1 MPTLSFVILTYNSS
15 KYIHNLLDSLF
26 VKFGSQLKNGE
37 YEIIVVDN
45 NSTDSTVAIV
55 EKSFDKKINLFKN
68 PENSGFARGIN
79 IGSKIAK
86 GSYLLFVN
94 PDAEVTNGE
103 VSSLL
108 SVFNMHEKAGVVG
121 GRILNW
127 QGKNELSAGKFYTLI
142 NTLLLALGL
151 EDFFHVRF
159 SPTTIQK
166 VDFVSG
172 GFMMVKKE
180 IFEKFG
186 GLDENL
192 FMYIED
198 MEFCY
203 RIKKKG
209 IETYFCPGLTIRH
222 VGQGSSDKSFAIV
235 HIYKGLLYFHKKHMG
250 FLSFLFVAVLLK
262 TKALTLVILG
272 KLMNNKYL
280 SSTYAKALKA

>member
-15 KYIHNLLDSLF
+15 QYIHNLLNSLF

-45 NSTDSTVAIV
+45 NSTDTTVEIV
-55 EKSFDKKINLFKN
+55 EQNFDKKVQLFKN
-68 PENSGFARGIN
+68 PENSGFAKGIN

-86 GSYLLFVN
+86 GTYVLFVN
-94 PDAEVTNGE
+94 PDAEVIDGE
-103 VSSLL
+103 VSALI
-108 SVFNMHEKAGVVG
+108 SVFNMHENAGVVG

-127 QGKNELSAGKFYTLI
+127 QGKDELSAGKFYTLI
-142 NTLLLALGL
+142 NTFLLSLGL
-151 EDFFHVRF
+151 EEVLNVRF
-159 SPTTIQK
+159 SPKKIQK

-180 IFEKFG
+180 VFKKFG

-209 IETYFCPGLTIRH
+209 FETYFCPGLTIRH
-222 VGQGSSDKSFAIV
+222 IGQGSSDKSFAIV
-235 HIYKGLLYFHKKHMG
+235 NIYKGLLYFYKKHMG
-250 FLSFLFVAVLLK
+250 FPSFLFVALLLK
-262 TKALTLVILG
+262 TKAATLVILG
-272 KLMNNKYL
+272 KLINNKYL

>member
-15 KYIHNLLDSLF
+15 KYIHNLLNSLF
-26 VKFGSQLKNGE
+26 VKFGSQLKDGE

-45 NSTDSTVAIV
+45 NSTDATLDII
-55 EKSFDKKINLFKN
+55 EKNFDKKVHLFKN
-68 PENSGFARGIN
+68 TENSGFAKGIN

-94 PDAEVTNGE
+94 PDAEVIDGE

-108 SVFNMHEKAGVVG
+108 SVFNMHERAGVVG

-127 QGKNELSAGKFYTLI
+127 QGKDELSAGKFYTFK
-142 NTLLLALGL
+142 NTFLLSLGL
-151 EDFFHVRF
+151 EEVLRVRF
-159 SPTTIQK
+159 SPKKIQK

-172 GFMMVKKE
+172 GFMMVKKDV
-180 IFEKFG
+180 FEKFG

-209 IETYFCPGLTIRH
+209 LETYFCPGLTIRH
-222 VGQGSSDKSFAIV
+222 IGQGSSDKSFAIV
-235 HIYKGLLYFHKKHMG
+235 NIYKGLLYFHKKHMG
-250 FLSFLFVAVLLK
+250 FLSFVFVAVLLK

-280 SSTYAKALKA
+280 SSTYVKALKA

>member
-15 KYIHNLLDSLF
+15 KYIHNLLNSLF
-26 VKFGSQLKNGE
+26 VKFGSQLKDGE

-45 NSTDSTVAIV
+45 NSTDTTVEIV
-55 EKSFDKKINLFKN
+55 EKNFDKKVHLCKN
-68 PENSGFARGIN
+68 TENSGFAKGIN

-86 GSYLLFVN
+86 GSYVLFIN
-94 PDAEVTNGE
+94 PDAEVIDGE

-127 QGKNELSAGKFYTLI
+127 QGKDELSAGKFYTLI
-142 NTLLLALGL
+142 NTLLLSFGL
-151 EDFFHVRF
+151 EEVLRVRF
-159 SPTTIQK
+159 SPKKIQK

-172 GFMMVKKE
+172 GFMMVKKDV
-180 IFEKFG
+180 FEKFG

-209 IETYFCPGLTIRH
+209 LETYFCPGLTIRH
-222 VGQGSSDKSFAIV
+222 IGQGSSDKSFAIV
-235 HIYKGLLYFHKKHMG
+235 NIYKGLLYFHKKHMG
-250 FLSFLFVAVLLK
+250 FPSFLCVAMLLK

-272 KLMNNKYL
+272 QLMNNKYL
-280 SSTYAKALKA
+280 SSTYTKALKA

>member
-15 KYIHNLLDSLF
+15 KYIHNLLNSFF

-45 NSTDSTVAIV
+45 NSTDTTVEII
-55 EKSFDKKINLFKN
+55 EKNFDNKVNLFKN
-68 PENSGFARGIN
+68 TENSGFAKGIN

-94 PDAEVTNGE
+94 PDAEVIDGE
-103 VSSLL
+103 VSALL

-127 QGKNELSAGKFYTLI
+127 QEKDELSAGKFYTPI
-142 NTLLLALGL
+142 NMFLLSLGL
-151 EDFFHVRF
+151 EEVLHVRF
-159 SPTTIQK
+159 SPKKIQK

-180 IFEKFG
+180 VFEKFG

-198 MEFCY
+198 MEFCF
-203 RIKKKG
+203 RIKEKG
-209 IETYFCPGLTIRH
+209 FETYFCPGMTIRH
-222 VGQGSSDKSFAIV
+222 IGQGSSDKSFAIV
-235 HIYKGLLYFHKKHMG
+235 NIYKGLLYFHKKHMG
-250 FLSFLFVAVLLK
+250 LLSFLFVAVLLK
-262 TKALTLVILG
+262 TKAITLVIIG

-280 SSTYAKALKA
+280 SSTYTKALKA

>member
-15 KYIHNLLDSLF
+15 KYIRNLLNSLF
-26 VKFGSQLKNGE
+26 VKFGSQLKDGE

-45 NSTDSTVAIV
+45 NSTDTTLAIV
-55 EKSFDKKINLFKN
+55 EKNFDKKVNLLKN
-68 PENSGFARGIN
+68 TENSGFAKGIN
-79 IGSKIAK
+79 IGSKTAK
-86 GSYLLFVN
+86 GSCVLFIN
-94 PDAEVTNGE
+94 PDAEVIDGE

-127 QGKNELSAGKFYTLI
+127 QGKDELSAGKFYTLI
-142 NTLLLALGL
+142 NTFLLSLGL
-151 EDFFHVRF
+151 EEVLHVRF
-159 SPTTIQK
+159 SPKKIQK

-172 GFMMVKKE
+172 GFMMVKKDV
-180 IFEKFG
+180 FEKFG

-209 IETYFCPGLTIRH
+209 LETYFCPGMTIRH
-222 VGQGSSDKSFAIV
+222 IGQGSSDKSFAIV
-235 HIYKGLLYFHKKHMG
+235 NIYKGLLYFHKKHMG
-250 FLSFLFVAVLLK
+250 LLSFLFVAMLLK